1 MASVL
6 SPRVS
11 AITGMGVSSGT
22 KRACCGMVRLLQRGV
37 EDIIVVLKDIV
48 VGELGRQLSRC
59 TKVYRLLDDVQR
71 NNNIEFGQIGGLS
84 TL

>member
-1 MASVL
+1 M
-6 SPRVS
+6 
-11 AITGMGVSSGT
+11 
-22 KRACCGMVRLLQRGV
+22 
-37 EDIIVVLKDIV
+37 IVVLKDIV